1 MFLPFSE
8 GFVFT
13 KNFAFVKFHQNITCA
28 KISEFTVNF
37 FRNCDVHKL
46 LRRLDVLIKTR
57 PSTVLEDV
65 SESEICQYLSCL
77 VECYFMCSESIKLSR
92 AIEKVKFCMLCVRK
106 GP

>member
-1 MFLPFSE
+1 MMS
-8 GFVFT
+8 
-13 KNFAFVKFHQNITCA
+13 I
-28 KISEFTVNF
+28 INF

-92 AIEKVKFCMLCVRK
+92 AIEKVMFSMLCVRK
-106 GP
+106 GTFVDLEGVRRGSLVPPPCLQFLNIP